1 MLILFENVFLDI
13 SYFHNSFVALF
24 PKLSILP
31 PKINNEL
38 WQKNSG
44 NNVLVELIQSEA
56 NSVFISQDLTVGNTI
71 TVTSSE
77 TIKDDII
84 ELKNDDDILK
94 LNPKKYT
101 YKNDENKKIHFGLI
115 AEEVETI
122 YPNLVTT
129 NTSEIK
135 SINYLEIVPLLLS
148 KIKDLQNQIDELKK

>member
-1 MLILFENVFLDI
+1 MSANR
-13 SYFHNSFVALF
+13 SFR
-24 PKLSILP
+24 PSS
-31 PKINNEL
+31 KINNEL

-44 NNVLVELIQSEA
+44 NNVLVELIPSEA

-77 TIKDDII
+77 KLKDDII